1 MIPMDVEGM
10 AVLAPEAAPV
20 MLLRERE
27 GDRRWLAIT
36 IGGPEASAVALA
48 QEHIDLP
55 RPGTIELIGQVVKS
69 FGRRITGV
77 EVTELRDGIFFADLV
92 LDAGIRIS
100 ARPSDAVAIGLRAG
114 VPIQVEDTVL
124 DVASVRVE
132 IVGEQ
137 SASASQIPSDPVEQE
152 REIAEFRAT
161 LDHIAPEDF
170 GEPPPA
176 DPPPSRD

>member
-10 AVLAPEAAPV
+10 AVLTPEAAPV

-27 GDRRWLAIT
+27 GERRWLAIT

-48 QEHIDLP
+48 QERVELP

-69 FGRRITGV
+69 FGHRISGV

-92 LDAGIRIS
+92 LDSGIRVS

-114 VPIQVEDTVL
+114 VPIEVDDTVL

-132 IVGEQ
+132 IVGER
-137 SASASQIPSDPVEQE
+137 SEPDPVVPADPVEQE

-161 LDHIAPEDF
+161 LDQIAPEDF
-170 GEPPPA
+170 GEPPS
-176 DPPPSRD
+176 PPPRD